1 MSGTPS
7 KEELKKEESSA
18 LENNISQTQENIVE
32 IPSVSNETNYIGLSL
47 LGVSSIFFIITI
59 IFFIIFVKYQ
69 AIFCE
74 NIFLLFN
81 KEKIANVFQYIF
93 RISFFTYLFGFL
105 TYAFYYSIIN
115 KSYDLIIIIVIFLIF
130 GIYFLKK
137 IFFSPN
143 KETEKETYKNLK

>member
-1 MSGTPS
+1 MNM
-7 KEELKKEESSA
+7 KKTTKMMK
-18 LENNISQTQENIVE
+18 NVFRIRRIF
-32 IPSVSNETNYIGLSL
+32 ISL
-47 LGVSSIFFIITI
+47 LAIVICTWAFFRNNLFARIMISPFIICSI
-59 IFFIIFVKYQ
+59 